1 MALSRPLR
9 FAASCTTL
17 LAIAAGGLVAAE
29 TDSVPD
35 TYSFNELR
43 IGYVGS
49 AAPTVRQKD
58 PVSTGWTGG
67 ESRGWRAGLT
77 WLRGE
82 VPTQGFLSSVYGA
95 QFSLGSYEVGPDETS
110 VVTLTQPMIDVYYGW
125 QYGIFDSE
133 SIHGFA
139 ELLPFVGAGAN
150 FVDFGGETRIGP
162 QIEGG
167 VRVGA
172 FLTEHNWLAG
182 LTLAYVVGKGQVK
195 DNSSDTTLDLQTNGF
210 NFGFEFG
217 HRF

>member
-9 FAASCTTL
+9 FAASCTAL
-17 LAIAAGGLVAAE
+17 LAFSAVGVVAAE

-35 TYSFNELR
+35 SYSYSELR

-49 AAPTVRQKD
+49 AAPTVRQKE
-58 PVSTGWTGG
+58 PVSTGWNGG
-67 ESRGWRAGLT
+67 DSRGWRAGLT

-82 VPTQGFLSSVYGA
+82 VPNQGYLGTAYGA
-95 QFSLGSYEVGPDETS
+95 QFSLGSYEVGEDAAS

-150 FVDFGGETRIGP
+150 FVDFGGSTRIGP

-172 FLTEHNWLAG
+172 YLTERNWLAG
-182 LTLAYVVGKGQVK
+182 VTLAYVLGKGQVK
-195 DNSSDTTLDLQTNGF
+195 DNESDTKLDIETNGF